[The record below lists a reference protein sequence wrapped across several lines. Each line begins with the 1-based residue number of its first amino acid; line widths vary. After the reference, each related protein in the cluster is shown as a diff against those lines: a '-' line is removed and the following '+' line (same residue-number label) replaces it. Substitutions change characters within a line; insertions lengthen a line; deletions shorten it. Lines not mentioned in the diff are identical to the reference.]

1 MKKLQIGD
9 KIYATDNYGI
19 NCILEI
25 ARITPTLGITDKG
38 YKFKINT
45 VDGFC
50 QEVPKDDSWSFN
62 GRTYYQLETAEL
74 KEILQKQ
81 RLVHKF
87 SKFDFKKLDLKT
99 LTEINSKL
107 TEIKN

>member
-9 KIYATDNYGI
+9 KIYATNDYGI
-19 NCILEI
+19 NSILEI
-25 ARITPTLGITDKG
+25 ARITPTLAITDKG

-50 QEVPKDDSWSFN
+50 HKIPKDDPWTYN
-62 GRTYYQLETAEL
+62 GLIYYQLETQEL
-74 KEILQKQ
+74 KDAFKKQK
-81 RLVHKF
+81 LVEMI

-99 LTEINSKL
+99 LIEINSKL
-107 TEIKN
+107 T